1 MSDPHPTIIC
11 GFPGIGKSYAAKKR
25 GWHDSDSSQFSWVS
39 YGDVP
44 RVRDPEFPANYIA
57 HIARLEGT
65 VLVSSHSVVRNALV
79 QADLSFS
86 VCYPERQCLSEYL
99 ERYRQRGSPESFVI
113 LLASNWD
120 NWLGEMENET
130 RATSHLVLRP
140 GQYLDDVLPV
150 A

>member
-1 MSDPHPTIIC
+1 VIIC

-39 YGDVP
+39 HGEIP
-44 RVRDPEFPANYIA
+44 RVPNPEFPANYIF
-57 HIARLEGT
+57 HIACLEGP
-65 VLVSSHSVVRNALV
+65 VLASSHSVVRNALV
-79 QADLSFS
+79 QANLSFS
-86 VCYPERQCLSEYL
+86 VCYPARQCLAEYL

-130 RATSHLVLRP
+130 RATHHLVLGP
-140 GQYLDDVLPV
+140 GQYLDDALPD